1 MNAERDN
8 VALAQTARTGVN
20 ETGASP
26 DRARRQQH
34 GGGRRRV
41 AAGSVRQRLVR
52 QGYEGV
58 RGGCS
63 QRLQRG
69 RPFGPEIEPSGPACM
84 GKGSRIYDV
93 SRWTRGTRRRLLT
106 HFFPTAGRRRKRKE
120 EQEPKGHHARK
131 KKDAGSYEAD
141 GILLAITLLRRAN
154 GLRRLPVQGHAHAGA
169 RARTRGR
176 LVCLAAGR
184 VLCGLSA
191 AHACAIRSCA
201 WQRALCTAEIGT
213 HRPCYWPPRRRR

>member
-1 MNAERDN
+1 MR
-8 VALAQTARTGVN
+8 
-20 ETGASP
+20 GACSRCLH
-26 DRARRQQH
+26 RAH
-34 GGGRRRV
+34 
-41 AAGSVRQRLVR
+41 
-52 QGYEGV
+52 
-58 RGGCS
+58 
-63 QRLQRG
+63 
-69 RPFGPEIEPSGPACM
+69 PFGPEIEPSGPACM
-84 GKGSRIYDV
+84 GKGSRIYGWTWTRTWTWARRGYDA